1 MSMDLN
7 LIWQAALIIIV
18 GTVLLRIVGRKS
30 VSQMTVAQ
38 TVLMIA
44 IGTLLIQPLTNKN
57 SWVTFRIGIVLV
69 ITFLTMEYI
78 QLKLDGAEKILTG
91 KSKVIIQNGQIK
103 EEDLQKLKSTLDQI
117 EMNIRQK
124 SVMGV
129 SDVKWATMEV
139 DGKIGFTLKED
150 AQPVT
155 KKEFKQ
161 MQNDVQQV
169 LNLLRA
175 NPNPTSSPVNE
186 QQMNP
191 LNPPKQANTQP
202 DIFTEV
208 DQDGHKNPPP
218 KHLQ

>member
-1 MSMDLN
+1 MDLN
-7 LIWQAALIIIV
+7 LIWQAALIIVV

-44 IGTLLIQPLTNKN
+44 IGTLLIQPVTNKN
-57 SWVTFRIGIVLV
+57 IWVTFGIGAILV
-69 ITFLTMEYI
+69 ITLLAMEYI
-78 QLKLDGAEKILTG
+78 QLKLDGAERMITG
-91 KSKVIIQNGQIK
+91 KSKVIIENGKIR
-103 EEDLQKLKSTLDQI
+103 EENLKKLKLTVDQL
-117 EMNIRQK
+117 EANLREKNVVRMTD
-124 SVMGV
+124 VM
-129 SDVKWATMEV
+129 WATMEV

-161 MQNDVQQV
+161 LQNDVQQA

-175 NPNPTSSPVNE
+175 NPNPRPAT
-186 QQMNP
+186 QQVDP
-191 LNPPKQANTQP
+191 LNTPIQENTQP

-208 DQDGHKNPPP
+208 DQDGHANPPP